1 MQLSWTL
8 PTASDEDKA
17 KAANWWAT
25 QGNPAKTVERMPRVL
40 EELKRLHPEI
50 RSWGI
55 LGFCWGGK
63 VVSLVTKD
71 GAFKGA
77 AMAHPAFPL
86 PGKAEEVATPL
97 LILPTKGE
105 KKEVVDVWVK
115 GLKVK
120 NDVMRFDDQNHG
132 FMAAKGDLND
142 PNVADGY
149 YKGYIALLY
158 WFYETL

>member
-40 EELKRLHPEI
+40 EELKRAHPEI

-63 VVSLVTKD
+63 VVSLVTKKE
-71 GAFKGA
+71 GLLKGSLFNSA

-86 PGKAEEVATPL
+86 PGKAEEVGTPL

-105 KKEVVDVWVK
+105 KKEVVDEWVK

-132 FMAAKGDLND
+132 FMAAK
-142 PNVADGY
+142 
-149 YKGYIALLY
+149 
-158 WFYETL
+158 